1 VQKYLRGS
9 KGITCATDPV
19 GETLTV
25 RRYESGVVYYST
37 YVLAAARGDFSQR
50 LAHIKEPA
58 TVGVAPGTGAFLSF
72 QGYTVYGQHLYCLA
86 GNLQSDPRETNSY
99 ITCVDLHSGRVIQK
113 RITRAGLSLPNR
125 EPEGMG
131 VYRTASG
138 QPRLF
143 FGLASHPAGSR
154 NRYASLYYKNVL
166 LR

>member
-58 TVGVAPGTGAFLSF
+58 TVRAEPGTGAFLAF
-72 QGYTVYGQHLYCLA
+72 QGYTVYGQYLYCLS
-86 GNLQSDPRETNSY
+86 GNQHSGPAKIDSY
-99 ITCVDLHSGRVIQK
+99 ITCVDLHSGRVIQT

-131 VYRTASG
+131 VYRTVSG
-138 QPRLF
+138 QHRLF
-143 FGLASHPAGSR
+143 FGLASHPAGNV
-154 NRYASLYYKNVL
+154 NRYASLYFKNVL
-166 LR
+166 VG